1 MRDIEHRHKQ
11 EITLLRSQVSDLK
24 AENLNLKETL
34 EKIDK
39 SQKQQFKQIGKLE
52 REINKLQD
60 IHAKCQSSDQ
70 QSPGNSDSE
79 QPPPSD
85 VIDKVSICT
94 SNKYDV
100 LTARSETSKNMFDS
114 LGAKRKRLAQSIYS
128 HINVLELE
136 IVMPV
141 EQTSNLDA
149 VAPPFSSAHTHL
161 SYVKLPSIYLPRESH
176 QSNNVQFVKGN
187 PASIYHPNEQQDQN
201 SYKSSTH
208 ESQYQPVFP
217 AIYSI
222 PSDSFIPIS
231 YQNSPVE
238 SQTTDLSPPKEI
250 PVPNSDPKRL
260 PDKLTDSMEPNDE
273 TDFKTKTKNITVF
286 DHDLV
291 MVILMDSNGKEIITQ
306 KLYPNYSIKKVPCM
320 TIDKCFQIMNESRF
334 KKEPKI
340 VLLHFGT
347 NDIEH
352 NDQETVTD
360 DLVEI
365 INLICRRLP

>member
-60 IHAKCQSSDQ
+60 IHVKFQSSDQ
-70 QSPGNSDSE
+70 QSPVNSESE
-79 QPPPSD
+79 KPPSSD
-85 VIDKVSICT
+85 IIDKVNIYT

-100 LTARSETSKNMFDS
+100 FTATSETSTNVFDS
-114 LGAKRKRLAQSIYS
+114 LGAEPKRLAQSLSISS
-128 HINVLELE
+128 HTNVVELE
-136 IVMPV
+136 NEMPV

-149 VAPPFSSAHTHL
+149 LAPPFPSGQTHL
-161 SYVKLPSIYLPRESH
+161 SYAKLPSIYIPRESH
-176 QSNNVQFVKGN
+176 QSNNVQFGN

-208 ESQYQPVFP
+208 ESQHQPVFP

-222 PSDSFIPIS
+222 PSDPPIPTKC
-231 YQNSPVE
+231 QNSPVE
-238 SQTTDLSPPKEI
+238 SQTTNLSPFKEI
-250 PVPNSDPKRL
+250 PVPNGEPNSLR
-260 PDKLTDSMEPNDE
+260 DKLTDSMESNDE

-286 DHDLV
+286 
-291 MVILMDSNGKEIITQ
+291 
-306 KLYPNYSIKKVPCM
+306 
-320 TIDKCFQIMNESRF
+320 IM
-334 KKEPKI
+334 I
-340 VLLHFGT
+340 W
-347 NDIEH
+347 
-352 NDQETVTD
+352 
-360 DLVEI
+360 
-365 INLICRRLP
+365 